1 MDRTILLLGTGD
13 TKSDEMQF
21 LADCIKAQGGTV
33 VVMDVGVIGD
43 PTCQVDISRHDVARA
58 ARTDNAAIVA
68 LGDENKAMTKTSEGA
83 ATLARALCEEGRVHG
98 VLILGGTM
106 GTDLALDVCE
116 ALPLG
121 FPKVILT
128 TVAFSPLLPPDRIS
142 PDVMMVLWAGGLY
155 GLNTVCR
162 MSLSQAAGAVL
173 GAARAAGAVLG
184 AARAAVTAAVGK
196 PTIGMTSLG
205 SASLKYMKRLKP
217 ALEARGFE
225 LAVFHTTGMGG
236 RAFETLAARGAFAC
250 VMDFSLVEVSNDLLG
265 SVVSA
270 GRDRMTA
277 AGAAGIPQIIAPGGV
292 SLIDMRTW
300 AEPPA
305 GLGTREVH
313 AHNRLIA
320 CALMNTDEKILAA
333 RAIAAKAN
341 AAKGATR
348 VVMPMGGIDE
358 WDRPGGPFHDPEG
371 LQAFAKTLRDST
383 ASDRFEIIE
392 AHINDAAFAD
402 RVLAILDAWLAD
414 GTVARPG

>member
-1 MDRTILLLGTGD
+1 MDKTILLLGTGD

-21 LADCIKAQGGTV
+21 LADCIKAQGGSV
-33 VVMDVGVIGD
+33 LVMDVGVIGD
-43 PTCQVDISRHDVARA
+43 PTCQVDISRHDVAKA
-58 ARTDNAAIVA
+58 AKTDNAAIIA
-68 LGDENKAMTKTSEGA
+68 LGDENKAMAKTSQGA
-83 ATLARALCEEGRVHG
+83 ATLARDLCDDGRVHG

-121 FPKVILT
+121 FPKVILS

-173 GAARAAGAVLG
+173 GAARAS
-184 AARAAVTAAVGK
+184 TAAKVEK
-196 PTIGMTSLG
+196 PMIGMTSLG
-205 SASLKYMKRLKP
+205 SSSLKYMKHLKP
-217 ALEARGFE
+217 ALEERGFE

-236 RAFETLAARGAFAC
+236 QAFETLAARGAFAC

-292 SLIDMRTW
+292 SLIDMRAW
-300 AEPPA
+300 AAPPD

-320 CALMNTDEKILAA
+320 CALMTTEEKILAA
-333 RAIAAKAN
+333 KAIAAKAN

-348 VVMPMGGIDE
+348 LVMPLDGIDE
-358 WDRPGGPFHDPEG
+358 WDRPGGPFNDPEG
-371 LQAFAKTLRDST
+371 LQAFTRTLQDST
-383 ASDRFEIIE
+383 TADRFETVP
-392 AHINDAAFAD
+392 AHINDTAFAD

-414 GTVARPG
+414 GTVPRPG

>member
-1 MDRTILLLGTGD
+1 MDKTILLLGTGD

-21 LADCIKAQGGTV
+21 LADCIKAQGGSV
-33 VVMDVGVIGD
+33 LVMDVGVIGD

-58 ARTDNAAIVA
+58 AKTDNAAIIA
-68 LGDENKAMTKTSEGA
+68 LGDENKAMAKTSQGA
-83 ATLARALCEEGRVHG
+83 ATLARALCDKGRVHG

-173 GAARAAGAVLG
+173 GAARAS
-184 AARAAVTAAVGK
+184 TAAQVEK
-196 PTIGMTSLG
+196 PMIGMTSLG
-205 SASLKYMKRLKP
+205 SSSLKYMKHLKP
-217 ALEARGFE
+217 ALEERGFE

-236 RAFETLAARGAFAC
+236 QAFETLAARGAFAC

-277 AGAAGIPQIIAPGGV
+277 AGAAGVPQMIAPGGV
-292 SLIDMRTW
+292 SLIDMRAW
-300 AEPPA
+300 AAPPD

-313 AHNRLIA
+313 PHNRLIA
-320 CALMNTDEKILAA
+320 CALMTTEEKVRAA
-333 RAIAAKAN
+333 KAIAAKAN

-348 VVMPMGGIDE
+348 VVMPLDGIDE
-358 WDRPGGPFHDPEG
+358 WDRPGGPFNDPEG
-371 LQAFAKTLRDST
+371 LQAFTRTLQDST
-383 ASDRFEIIE
+383 AADRFETVQ
-392 AHINDAAFAD
+392 AHINDTAFAD
-402 RVLAILDAWLAD
+402 RVLTILDAWLAD
-414 GTVARPG
+414 GTVPRPG